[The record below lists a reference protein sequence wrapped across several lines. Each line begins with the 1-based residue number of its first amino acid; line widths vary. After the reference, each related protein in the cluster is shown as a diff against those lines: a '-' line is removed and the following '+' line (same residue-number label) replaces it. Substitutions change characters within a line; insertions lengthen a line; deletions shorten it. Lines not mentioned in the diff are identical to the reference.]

1 MTLQSHFHSTNMQLF
16 YTYYTCKVC
25 TFRHLIGPFEI
36 LQTSPGRSARTIF
49 FSTHKITLLTSKTTQ
64 LFSYLDVLIHYSRF
78 FILKYMSRNISFF
91 APSWQFLT
99 SPDSALDSFL
109 LLSFS
114 FTSYLFCNKSKW

>member
-25 TFRHLIGPFEI
+25 TFRHLIGSFEI

-78 FILKYMSRNISFF
+78 FILRYMSRNISFF
-91 APSWQFLT
+91 CAQLAIFNLSRLSLRLVSSPFFLVHFVFI
-99 SPDSALDSFL
+99 LQ
-109 LLSFS
+109 
-114 FTSYLFCNKSKW
+114 